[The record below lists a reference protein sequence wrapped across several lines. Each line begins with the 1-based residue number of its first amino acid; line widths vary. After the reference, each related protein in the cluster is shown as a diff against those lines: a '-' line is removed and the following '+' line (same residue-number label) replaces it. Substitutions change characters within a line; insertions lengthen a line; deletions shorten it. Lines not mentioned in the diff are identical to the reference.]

1 MRVSY
6 NRVPTKM
13 AQMDGLTEA
22 DRVVI
27 MGLEICRIT
36 GLISGI
42 VRFFEG
48 YAKDLP
54 VTMGLDR

>member
-1 MRVSY
+1 
-6 NRVPTKM
+6 M
-13 AQMDGLTEA
+13 AQMDGLTEV

-48 YAKDLP
+48 YAKDSP